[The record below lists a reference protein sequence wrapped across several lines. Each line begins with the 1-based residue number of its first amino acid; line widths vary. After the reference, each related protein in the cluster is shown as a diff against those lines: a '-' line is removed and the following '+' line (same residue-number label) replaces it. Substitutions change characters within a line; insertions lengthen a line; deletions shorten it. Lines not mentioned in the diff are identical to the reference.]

1 MEKNKSVNIFI
12 VCSVLILIVLFSILY
27 KVFDD
32 DGCLLVKSTSEID
45 VDDKNPEN
53 ESQIKEEDE
62 KKARIE
68 NIKNNLKNSLPSAN
82 EYLLLNGSDKTI
94 EEFVEWFAGKFGDEI
109 ILKLDNSNINEANRQ
124 QDLLSPK
131 NESDGSAIEEIEIER
146 KIYESTGET
155 LLILLDE
162 FMGIKDYDTM
172 PCKEDGIH
180 ITFAGDICLAEDGF
194 VLDYYDTVA
203 GLSECISPAIIH
215 QTSTADIF
223 MLNNEFSISDRGT
236 PLYGKM
242 YTFRAMPQRTQLL
255 NELGADIVS
264 LANNHVYD
272 FGEEAFCDTIENIQ
286 NAGIKYVGGGNDITE
301 AEKIIYVE
309 SAGLKIGF
317 ISASRAE
324 KYRFTP
330 GATQSSPGIFLMYE
344 PERFLEIAA
353 DAAKRCD
360 YLIAYVH
367 WGTEDSKYYEEYQHD
382 LAVRMFDAGIDAI
395 IGAHPHVLQGMEYIN
410 GKPVIYSLG
419 DFWFNNETKYT
430 ALLNIILD
438 YNGLKEMTVTPCI
451 QSHYTTSLIENEEE
465 KAAFFRYIRE
475 LSNNCNVTD
484 NGEITDSD

>member
-203 GLSECISPAIIH
+203 GLSGPEY
-215 QTSTADIF
+215 TSAV
-223 MLNNEFSISDRGT
+223 R
-236 PLYGKM
+236 K
-242 YTFRAMPQRTQLL
+242 
-255 NELGADIVS
+255 
-264 LANNHVYD
+264 
-272 FGEEAFCDTIENIQ
+272 
-286 NAGIKYVGGGNDITE
+286 
-301 AEKIIYVE
+301 
-309 SAGLKIGF
+309 
-317 ISASRAE
+317 
-324 KYRFTP
+324 P
-330 GATQSSPGIFLMYE
+330 GAAQSWQWIPGKTDGRSNHTE
-344 PERFLEIAA
+344 VNKNGQKQHRRPEIRISQPRRKPRRHIRGY
-353 DAAKRCD
+353 KRRISRLGVQIRQGSYRRD
-360 YLIAYVH
+360 LKARRRLGLVH
-367 WGTEDSKYYEEYQHD
+367 RDH
-382 LAVRMFDAGIDAI
+382 
-395 IGAHPHVLQGMEYIN
+395 HVL
-410 GKPVIYSLG
+410 
-419 DFWFNNETKYT
+419 
-430 ALLNIILD
+430 
-438 YNGLKEMTVTPCI
+438 
-451 QSHYTTSLIENEEE
+451 
-465 KAAFFRYIRE
+465 FRQRDR
-475 LSNNCNVTD
+475 C
-484 NGEITDSD
+484 